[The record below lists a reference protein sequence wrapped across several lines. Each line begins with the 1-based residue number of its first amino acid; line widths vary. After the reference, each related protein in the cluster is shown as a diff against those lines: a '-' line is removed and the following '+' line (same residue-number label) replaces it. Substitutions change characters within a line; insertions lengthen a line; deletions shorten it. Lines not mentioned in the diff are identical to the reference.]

1 MEEKKEGKTKNE
13 NNLRQHLFNQ
23 RNKFIIIIL
32 IFVFG
37 NNIRYAK
44 KFLIRNRKTNSFQPL
59 IQGNKNFKT
68 VILKKKNQIPQE
80 VIDATHFLL
89 EKELENKN
97 LSEINKKRIF
107 DKRYPLPNEINCF
120 EHLKSSGLIDMMA
133 FTSFLTKD
141 TIFFEFASGCSSIIA
156 KYYAKKS
163 YAVEGNK
170 LWYDIGI
177 RNGLRK
183 NLLFKDLKC
192 DGSGKMLS
200 WPGKNS
206 NIDDWKNF
214 IQAYKEEYNADVI
227 LIDGRFRVACA
238 LDIFEKIRN
247 DTIVLLHECQRK
259 QYSEIENY
267 YDKIYKWA
275 NLCLFQ
281 KKKNIKKIP
290 MKLQEKYWNIKV

>member
-1 MEEKKEGKTKNE
+1 MDEIKKGKTKNE
-13 NNLRQHLFNQ
+13 NNLRQYIFNQ
-23 RNKFIIIIL
+23 RNKIIIIAL
-32 IFVFG
+32 IFIIG
-37 NNIRYAK
+37 NNIRYSK
-44 KFLIRNRKTNSFQPL
+44 KFLIRNRKTNSFRPL
-59 IQGNKNFKT
+59 IQINKNYKT

-97 LSEINKKRIF
+97 LSEINKKRTF
-107 DKRYPLPNEINCF
+107 EKRYPLPEEINCI
-120 EHLKSSGLIDMMA
+120 EHLKSGGLIDMMA

-156 KYYAKKS
+156 KYYSKQS

-200 WPGKNS
+200 WPGKIS
-206 NIDDWKNF
+206 TIDDWKNF
-214 IQAYKEEYNADVI
+214 IQAYKKEYNADVI
-227 LIDGRFRVACA
+227 LIDGRFRVACI
-238 LDIFEKIRN
+238 LDIFEKIRS

-259 QYSEIENY
+259 EYSEIENY
-267 YDKIYKWA
+267 YNKIYKWGS
-275 NLCLFQ
+275 LCLFQ
-281 KKKNIKKIP
+281 KKKNIQKIP
-290 MKLQEKYWNIKV
+290 MKVQEKYWKIKI

>member
-1 MEEKKEGKTKNE
+1 MDEKKDKEE
-13 NNLRQHLFNQ
+13 NKIRKYLFNQ
-23 RNKFIIIIL
+23 RSKIIIIAL
-32 IFVFG
+32 VLVIG
-37 NNIRYAK
+37 NNIRYSK
-44 KFLIRNRKTNSFQPL
+44 KFLIRNRKNNSFKPFKPL
-59 IQGNKNFKT
+59 IKKDKDFKTIILNKNK
-68 VILKKKNQIPQE
+68 ISQE

-97 LSEINKKRIF
+97 LYEINKKRTF
-107 DKRYPLPNEINCF
+107 EKRYPLPKEINCF
-120 EHLKSSGLIDMMA
+120 EHMKDGGLIDMMA

-156 KYYAKKS
+156 KYYTKKS

-170 LWYDIGI
+170 KWYDIGVN
-177 RNGLRK
+177 NGLRK

-192 DGSGKMLS
+192 DGSGQMLS
-200 WPGKNS
+200 WPGKS
-206 NIDDWKNF
+206 STIEDWKNF

-247 DTIVLLHECQRK
+247 DTVVLLHECQRK
-259 QYSEIENY
+259 QYSIIENY
-267 YDKIYKWA
+267 YNKIYKWK

-281 KKKNIKKIP
+281 KKKYIKKIP
-290 MKLQEKYWNIKV
+290 IQVQEKYWKIKV

>member
-1 MEEKKEGKTKNE
+1 MEQKKDIDEINIRKY
-13 NNLRQHLFNQ
+13 LFNH
-23 RNKFIIIIL
+23 RAKIIIIAL
-32 IFVFG
+32 VLVIINDF
-37 NNIRYAK
+37 RYSK
-44 KFLIRNRKTNSFQPL
+44 KFLIKDRKNNAFKPL
-59 IQGNKNFKT
+59 VKVNKDFKTIILNKNK
-68 VILKKKNQIPQE
+68 ISQE

-97 LSEINKKRIF
+97 LSEINKKRTF
-107 DKRYPLPNEINCF
+107 EKRYPLPKEINCM
-120 EHLKSSGLIDMMA
+120 EHLKEGGLIDMMA

-156 KYYAKKS
+156 KYYTKKS

-170 LWYDIGI
+170 KWYDIGVS
-177 RNGLRK
+177 NGLGQ

-200 WPGKNS
+200 WPGKTS
-206 NIDDWKNF
+206 TIEDWKNF

-247 DTIVLLHECQRK
+247 DTVVLLHECQRK
-259 QYSEIENY
+259 QYSIIENY
-267 YDKIYKWA
+267 YNMIYKWR

-281 KKKNIKKIP
+281 KKKYIKKVPLII
-290 MKLQEKYWNIKV
+290 QEKYWSIKV